1 MHWHEAIPHTI
12 LPSWCLQKRVVIQT
26 IVENYIYDKTF
37 EPRLVQNSHSAA
49 IMHPLFLLN
58 FTLANDMDTPVIWQN
73 KPSEHQIYI
82 FLLLTLIIQ
91 QSKTTNKTSPNKL
104 KLSKHVLS
112 AILSHFVDALP
123 IGDEQPR
130 HGYFYTGD
138 ARHRAIELRY
148 SKRYFGHY
156 GPHWGYRFIQSSWLG
171 DKFLWTSAWGMIVL
185 TKEVQD

>member
-1 MHWHEAIPHTI
+1 MTKHLNQGWYRIPVVLRSFILYCCMTSPWPTI
-12 LPSWCLQKRVVIQT
+12 L
-26 IVENYIYDKTF
+26 
-37 EPRLVQNSHSAA
+37 
-49 IMHPLFLLN
+49 
-58 FTLANDMDTPVIWQN
+58 DTPVIWQN
-73 KPSEHQIYI
+73 KPSEHLIYI
-82 FLLLTLIIQ
+82 DLLLTLIIQ
-91 QSKTTNKTSPNKL
+91 QSKTTNKTSLNKL
-104 KLSKHVLS
+104 KLSKRVLS
-112 AILSHFVDALP
+112 AVLSHFVDALP
-123 IGDEQPR
+123 IGDDKPR